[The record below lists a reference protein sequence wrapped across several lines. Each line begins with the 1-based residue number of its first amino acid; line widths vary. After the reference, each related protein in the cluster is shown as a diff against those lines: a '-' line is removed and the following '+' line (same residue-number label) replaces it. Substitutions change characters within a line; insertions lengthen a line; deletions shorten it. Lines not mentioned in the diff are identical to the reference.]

1 LLQIARKRTIYRVP
15 ETTSRRAFV
24 AAAATW
30 AASLA
35 SGVPILAEAPA
46 RIPTLLDH
54 ILLGCDNLDRGIAY
68 VEDLTGVRA
77 KFGGVHPG
85 AGTQN
90 ALLSL
95 GENRYL
101 EIIAPDPKQD
111 ASLDS
116 RDLGTLTEDPVIVGW
131 AAHRPN
137 IDAFAARLTEQ
148 GFALDGPMP
157 GSRKRPD
164 GRVLTW
170 KVVRLR
176 NDTTQLLPFFIE
188 WSSDSIHPSLDSP
201 QGCRLISFEAMA
213 PDKEA
218 REVSGKIMALKLDLP
233 LSLGKHSLLKA
244 TIEGPKGRL
253 EITS

>member
-1 LLQIARKRTIYRVP
+1 MTEAI
-15 ETTSRRAFV
+15 SRRAFLAATGATLLASPV
-24 AAAATW
+24 PTSAAAA
-30 AASLA
+30 AR
-35 SGVPILAEAPA
+35 VP
-46 RIPTLLDH
+46 RLLDH
-54 ILLGCDNLDRGIAY
+54 ILLGCDDLDRGIAY
-68 VEDLTGVRA
+68 VEELTGVRA

-95 GENRYL
+95 GESRYL
-101 EIIAPDPKQD
+101 EIIAPDPKQP

-116 RDLGTLTEDPVIVGW
+116 RDLKGLTEDPAIVGW
-131 AAHRPN
+131 AAHRSD
-137 IDAFAARLTEQ
+137 IDGFAAHLAEQ

-157 GSRKRPD
+157 GSRERPD

-176 NDTTQLLPFFIE
+176 NDSTQLLPFFIE
-188 WSSDSIHPSLDSP
+188 WSRDSIHPSVDSP

-218 REVSGKIMALKLDLP
+218 REVSGKIKALGLDLP
-233 LSLGKHSLLKA
+233 VSPGKHSLLTA
-244 TIEGPKGRL
+244 TIEGPRGKF
-253 EITS
+253 EVTS

>member
-1 LLQIARKRTIYRVP
+1 LLASRVP
-15 ETTSRRAFV
+15 TS
-24 AAAATW
+24 AAAA
-30 AASLA
+30 
-35 SGVPILAEAPA
+35 A
-46 RIPTLLDH
+46 RIPKLLDH
-54 ILLGCDNLDRGIAY
+54 ILLGCDDLDRGIAY
-68 VEDLTGVRA
+68 VEELTGVRA

-90 ALLSL
+90 AMLSL
-95 GENRYL
+95 GESRYL
-101 EIIAPDPKQD
+101 EIIAPDPQQD
-111 ASLDS
+111 AGLDS

-131 AAHRPN
+131 AAHRSD
-137 IDAFAARLTEQ
+137 IEGLAERLTQQ

-176 NDTTQLLPFFIE
+176 NDSTQLLPFFIE
-188 WSSDSIHPSLDSP
+188 WSRDSIHPSVDSP

-218 REVSGKIMALKLDLP
+218 REVSGKIKALGLDLP
-233 LSLGKHSLLKA
+233 VSHGKKSLLTA
-244 TIEGPKGRL
+244 TIEGPKGQM
-253 EITS
+253 EVTS